1 MNEKN
6 KEPTELTVE
15 SLFAAGQYIIPIYQ
29 RNYAW
34 GKTEIEQLLQDLMDA
49 ASQTVQK
56 DYYLGSLVVHQRQN
70 GQYEVID
77 GQQRHTTLSILIAVL
92 KNINKHNPI
101 SQQTNLTF
109 EHRSLSS
116 KTLQHLFRSGV
127 TGNEAGLEYAMVYA
141 YNVAKNFL
149 SDTNNLKVDLG
160 AFEEYLAKHAILL
173 RVIVPADTDLNH
185 YFEIMNSRGE
195 QLEKHEVLKA
205 RLMSAL
211 APKEQTA
218 FNKIWT
224 ACSDMSRYVQMG
236 FTSKNE
242 KDERKAIFGD
252 DWNQC
257 PKAGAFNHLATFI
270 ATEHNKGDRKTL
282 ESVLETPKFTDKKEN
297 TAEDGR
303 FGSVINFPN
312 FLLQVLAVQYPGSEI
327 SLDDKKLLESFEQH
341 PKYKENPSLFAK
353 NFIAAL
359 LQIRFL
365 FDKWVIKSNAN
376 EEGHWHLRTIKPSTE
391 KSGYSFANSAPNEAA
406 ERINDQLIMML
417 SMRHVSFPSQNYK
430 QWLLETL
437 KHLYEHRESEID
449 GAKYLAF
456 LEGKSDD
463 YFNDRYA
470 SDDVL
475 HAGTAVPHF
484 LFNRLDYLLWKKIVI
499 KKEKLSSCED
509 ANKVEKLE
517 SLASNFKFTFRT
529 SVEHYYPQRPEGI
542 VASMSEEDCNRFG
555 NLCLISHSNNSS
567 YSNMLPEAKKQ
578 RRNARGANESLKQI
592 IMMSY
597 SEWGPSEQGLKNI
610 QVHEEEVI
618 AILKAPHNE
627 PL

>member
-6 KEPTELTVE
+6 KELTELTVE

-49 ASQTVQK
+49 AKQGNSK

-70 GQYEVID
+70 GQFEVID

-116 KTLQHLFRSGV
+116 KTLQHLFEKGV
-127 TGNEAGLEYAMVYA
+127 TGNEAGLEDAMVYA

-160 AFEEYLAKHAILL
+160 AFEGYLAKHAILL
-173 RVIVPADTDLNH
+173 RVIVPTDTDLNH

-205 RLMSAL
+205 RLMAEL

-236 FTSKNE
+236 FSSRKENNVE
-242 KDERKAIFGD
+242 HGERMAIFGE

-257 PKAGAFNHLATFI
+257 PTEEVFDNLVTLI
-270 ATEHNKGDRKTL
+270 ASEPDKCEVKTL
-282 ESVLETPKFTDKKEN
+282 ASVLKTPEFKDKN
-297 TAEDGR
+297 GRAEEEGKW
-303 FGSVINFPN
+303 GSVINFPN
-312 FLLQVLAVQYPGSEI
+312 FLLQVLAVQYPDSEI

-341 PKYKENPSLFAK
+341 RKYQVDLSQFAK
-353 NFIAAL
+353 DFIAAL

-376 EEGHWHLRTIKPSTE
+376 EDGHWHLRSIKPSTE
-391 KSGYSFANSAPNEAA
+391 KSGYSFANSAPNEAK
-406 ERINDQLIMML
+406 RINDQLIMML

-430 QWLLETL
+430 QWFLEAL

-463 YFNDRYA
+463 YFKERYI

-499 KKEKLSSCED
+499 NNEELSSCGD
-509 ANKVEKLE
+509 TDKVEEIK

-542 VASMSEEDCNRFG
+542 VASMSEKDCNRFG

-597 SEWGPSEQGLKNI
+597 AEWGPSEQGRKNI
-610 QVHEEEVI
+610 QVHEKEVI
-618 AILKAPHNE
+618 DILKSTAQ
-627 PL
+627 